1 MSARDDILTR
11 IRGALKDSPEAP
23 EIPREYRSASQL
35 DGDALIELLVDRL
48 VDYKAQVAVV
58 AEAEVPARIA
68 SLLEGARTYVV
79 PAGLDDGW
87 LAGLDGGGDGGA
99 PGSRRDSRRRLDSPA
114 QPLTVAELDGV
125 DAVVTS
131 SAVAVAETGTI
142 LLDGSPNQGRRA
154 ISLVPDHHICVV
166 RAADIAG
173 ILPEALRR
181 IDGTRPI
188 TMISGPS
195 ATSDIELE
203 RVEGVHGPRRLDVII
218 AR

>member
-1 MSARDDILTR
+1 MTAREDILSR
-11 IRGALKDSPEAP
+11 IRSALQDSPEAP
-23 EIPREYRSASQL
+23 QIPREYRAASGM
-35 DGDALIELLVDRL
+35 DTDELIDLLVDRL

-58 AEAEVPARIA
+58 PESDVAATIA
-68 SLLEGARTYVV
+68 SLLEGARSYVV
-79 PAGLDDGW
+79 PEGLDGGW
-87 LAGLDGGGDGGA
+87 LAGLDDNA
-99 PGSRRDSRRRLDSPA
+99 GSRRRVDSPA
-114 QPLTVAELDGV
+114 EPLSVTDLDGT
-125 DAVVTS
+125 DAVVTG

-142 LLDGSPNQGRRA
+142 ILDGSANQGRRA

-166 RAADIAG
+166 KAADIAG